1 MIYDLQYLDFIEGK
15 YNVYYYTCSGYIK
28 VVTFLIKIV
37 HIKFLSDSN
46 ELMTYVN
53 YRIVL

>member
-1 MIYDLQYLDFIEGK
+1 MIYDLQYLDFIEVK

-37 HIKFLSDSN
+37 HIKFLPDSN
-46 ELMTYVN
+46 ERKTYVN